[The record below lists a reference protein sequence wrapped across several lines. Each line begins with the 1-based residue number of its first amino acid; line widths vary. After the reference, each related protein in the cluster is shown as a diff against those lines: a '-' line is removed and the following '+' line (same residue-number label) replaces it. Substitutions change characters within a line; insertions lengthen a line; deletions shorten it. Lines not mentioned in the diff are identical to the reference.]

1 MKKAFF
7 VFLLL
12 CVLCLSL
19 AQAESGVLPADA
31 ETFLPVRWADGT
43 TRLDWG
49 GPVLPEGTAYTLQEI
64 AITGWDSVL
73 GDDSLPFRKFA
84 RISYTDENGE
94 NQEAWVMHY
103 LLNLALPVQLTAEDE
118 AVRYAR
124 RFFTNAYIQAA
135 EADTPIAVTPREG
148 GWRARLQDA
157 QGQVTHALSFDTDG
171 KIAWYRDFVQP
182 LVPPASCE
190 HSESLAEAADQS
202 GVSGMLEWASQE
214 LLPMESF
221 ESIATVEQNG
231 NQFCFLINHQQH
243 YVLASAEPT
252 PHILQYINMETG
264 DAAEP
269 YLSREEALGFAREAL
284 RKAADLPEDEVW
296 ECTEARFRFRRSVE
310 GDPSLPGPYWSF
322 VFIAPDETL
331 QYQILLNA
339 QSGELLQALVPDGNG

>member
-12 CVLCLSL
+12 CSLCLSF

-31 ETFLPVRWADGT
+31 ETFLPVRWADGK

-84 RISYTDENGE
+84 RISYTDESGE
-94 NQEAWVMHY
+94 NQEAWVTHSM
-103 LLNLALPVQLTAEDE
+103 LNLALPVQLSTEED
-118 AVRYAR
+118 AVGYAR

-148 GWRARLQDA
+148 GWRARIQDEH
-157 QGQVTHALSFDTDG
+157 GQVTHALSFDTDG
-171 KIAWYRDFVQP
+171 KIAWYRDCAQP

-231 NQFCFLINHQQH
+231 NLFYFLINRQQQ

-252 PHILQYINMETG
+252 PHILQYIHMEAG
-264 DAAEP
+264 DAFET
-269 YLSREEALGFAREAL
+269 YLPMEDALDLAREAL

-296 ECTEARFRFRRSVE
+296 ACEDAAFRFQRTVE

-322 VFIAPDETL
+322 VLTAPDKTL
-331 QYQILLNA
+331 RYQILLDA
-339 QSGELLQALVPDGNG
+339 QSGSFLQALVLDGNG